1 MRESKV
7 EYDDIADMHWWMVDH
22 IHYLPAM
29 IYAVLLIDI
38 VSIIVIIKL
47 SKGLGQDEILERLQT
62 GCSVAVFLLGMLLV
76 YHIAYL
82 FW

>member
-1 MRESKV
+1 M

-38 VSIIVIIKL
+38 VSIVVIIRH
-47 SKGLGQDEILERLQT
+47 SKGLGQDEVLARLKI
-62 GCSVAVFLLGMLLV
+62 GFSVAIFLLGMLLV
-76 YHIAYL
+76 YYIAYL
-82 FW
+82 LW